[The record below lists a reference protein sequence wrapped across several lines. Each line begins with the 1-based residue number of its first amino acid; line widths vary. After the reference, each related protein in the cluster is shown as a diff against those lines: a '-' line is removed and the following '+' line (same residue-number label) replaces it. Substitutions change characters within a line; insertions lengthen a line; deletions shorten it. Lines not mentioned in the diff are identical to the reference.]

1 MSKFYKGGAM
11 SRIVRAL
18 HRAVRVPGHKAPH
31 DTMHVRVYYP
41 GRLTGTAVERELG
54 AVEADADA
62 GPFPVVL
69 FLPGVNVGPESYR
82 WLAQALADRGHVFVT
97 FSLVAETKASAIGL
111 TPGID
116 LSRCRPQTFG
126 HAPTSTT
133 VGPLLEELARLQCE
147 GPLAGLLD
155 LEHVVL
161 GGHSAGGSMALQN
174 AALRYFSNLT
184 AAFSY
189 AGHAGALTALGW
201 PEHALLPLPGEVPLL
216 LLGGERDG
224 VIAASS
230 HRYGSAPSD
239 AFGLIRRTFTEA
251 LPGGRGDAHMF
262 LLAGAN
268 HFSFCHPDDP
278 TTGRSFLDHRATAP
292 GEALRG
298 FFVEVISTFLD
309 AYVREDSDVVDQLD
323 QLAGHPL
330 VLHSGRR

>member
-1 MSKFYKGGAM
+1 MT
-11 SRIVRAL
+11 RIVRAL
-18 HRAVRVPGHKAPH
+18 HRAVRLPGLRGPH
-31 DTMHVRVYYP
+31 DTLHARVFYP
-41 GRLTGTAVERELG
+41 GRLTGGMAERELG

-62 GPFPVVL
+62 GPFPVVI

-82 WLAQALADRGHVFVT
+82 WLAQALADRGYVFVT
-97 FSLVAETKASAIGL
+97 FSLVGEVRLGEPGVVGL
-111 TPGID
+111 TPGFD
-116 LSRCRPQTFG
+116 GSRLGPEGFG

-133 VGPLLEELARLQCE
+133 IGPLLDELARLQCE
-147 GPLAGLLD
+147 GILAGLLD

-161 GGHSAGGSMALQN
+161 GGHSAGGCAALQN
-174 AALRYFSNLT
+174 AALRYFNNLS
-184 AAFSY
+184 AAFAY

-201 PEHALLPLPGEVPLL
+201 PEHSLLPLPGEVPLL

-230 HRYGSAPSD
+230 HRYGSSPAD
-239 AFGLIRRTFTEA
+239 AFALIRRTFHEA

-268 HFSFCHPDDP
+268 HFAFCHPDDP

-292 GEALRG
+292 GEALRN

-309 AYVREDSDVVDQLD
+309 AYVREDSEVVEQLD
-323 QLAGHPL
+323 QLSGHPL
-330 VLHSGRR
+330 VLQAGRR